1 MTTASVQPQPSPLA
15 IFRNR
20 NFTFLWLGQL
30 VSTIGSSLAT
40 LAASIL
46 VFRLTGSALSVGL
59 MLMATAAPSL
69 VVGLI
74 AGVFVDR
81 FDRKRIMIAADLLR
95 GGLVVLIPILIPY
108 NIVWLYVIIMLT
120 SAIGQFFEPAHASV
134 LPEIASDEELA
145 AANSF
150 IAISSFGST
159 AIGFAA
165 SGLIAAQFGIEWAFY
180 LDGLSFVLS
189 ALFIY
194 LVRIQPTVAKGRATV
209 KTVVRNLRSGLSFL
223 FENPILKSLYL
234 VSLPVFLSF
243 GLWNSLLL
251 PFAIRALQASEFEY
265 GVQEGL
271 TSVGFVVG
279 SLIMARWSERLR
291 EGQWISISFLIMG
304 VVGAIYSQT
313 ASISM
318 AIVLVTISGFANAPS
333 AISRRLVIQRNV
345 PRDKRGRINSAF
357 FVTRDVVFLIGM
369 AAAGLADVIDIR
381 VLIFG
386 SSILLLGSGL
396 VSLKLPGLGQP
407 AAEWR
412 RALRLLKAA
421 PATPSISLL
430 RTATPADFDRL
441 AGHLPLLSS
450 IGVEE
455 RDEFTGDA
463 EIIEVAIGKT
473 ILHHGESGDDVYF
486 ILSGRA
492 VAGLVTKDND
502 YRSLS
507 TMSEGDFFG
516 EIAALAGSKRTADVV
531 AVEKT
536 TLWKISAAN
545 LKILIKDPQLKKLF
559 HSKMHER
566 LNRTQV
572 ADLPRLA
579 GVDQEFLADLR
590 TPRLKAETPKNVQ
603 PSSET
608 LDQGDPE

>member
-1 MTTASVQPQPSPLA
+1 MVFLRKIDTVAIFDAMQAIKALILFFRNEGFYDGPMAPSELPGPGNHPEILLWERIRGSPMTTASVQPQPSPLA

-265 GVQEGL
+265 GVQ
-271 TSVGFVVG
+271 
-279 SLIMARWSERLR
+279 
-291 EGQWISISFLIMG
+291 
-304 VVGAIYSQT
+304 
-313 ASISM
+313 
-318 AIVLVTISGFANAPS
+318 
-333 AISRRLVIQRNV
+333 
-345 PRDKRGRINSAF
+345 
-357 FVTRDVVFLIGM
+357 
-369 AAAGLADVIDIR
+369 
-381 VLIFG
+381 
-386 SSILLLGSGL
+386 
-396 VSLKLPGLGQP
+396 
-407 AAEWR
+407 
-412 RALRLLKAA
+412 
-421 PATPSISLL
+421 
-430 RTATPADFDRL
+430 
-441 AGHLPLLSS
+441 
-450 IGVEE
+450 
-455 RDEFTGDA
+455 
-463 EIIEVAIGKT
+463 
-473 ILHHGESGDDVYF
+473 
-486 ILSGRA
+486 
-492 VAGLVTKDND
+492 
-502 YRSLS
+502 
-507 TMSEGDFFG
+507 
-516 EIAALAGSKRTADVV
+516 
-531 AVEKT
+531 
-536 TLWKISAAN
+536 
-545 LKILIKDPQLKKLF
+545 
-559 HSKMHER
+559 
-566 LNRTQV
+566 
-572 ADLPRLA
+572 
-579 GVDQEFLADLR
+579 
-590 TPRLKAETPKNVQ
+590 
-603 PSSET
+603 
-608 LDQGDPE
+608 

>member
-1 MTTASVQPQPSPLA
+1 M
-15 IFRNR
+15 
-20 NFTFLWLGQL
+20 
-30 VSTIGSSLAT
+30 
-40 LAASIL
+40 
-46 VFRLTGSALSVGL
+46 
-59 MLMATAAPSL
+59 
-69 VVGLI
+69 
-74 AGVFVDR
+74 
-81 FDRKRIMIAADLLR
+81 
-95 GGLVVLIPILIPY
+95 
-108 NIVWLYVIIMLT
+108 
-120 SAIGQFFEPAHASV
+120 
-134 LPEIASDEELA
+134 
-145 AANSF
+145 
-150 IAISSFGST
+150 
-159 AIGFAA
+159 
-165 SGLIAAQFGIEWAFY
+165 
-180 LDGLSFVLS
+180 
-189 ALFIY
+189 
-194 LVRIQPTVAKGRATV
+194 
-209 KTVVRNLRSGLSFL
+209 
-223 FENPILKSLYL
+223 
-234 VSLPVFLSF
+234 
-243 GLWNSLLL
+243 
-251 PFAIRALQASEFEY
+251 
-265 GVQEGL
+265 
-271 TSVGFVVG
+271 
-279 SLIMARWSERLR
+279 
-291 EGQWISISFLIMG
+291 
-304 VVGAIYSQT
+304 
-313 ASISM
+313 
-318 AIVLVTISGFANAPS
+318 
-333 AISRRLVIQRNV
+333 
-345 PRDKRGRINSAF
+345 
-357 FVTRDVVFLIGM
+357 
-369 AAAGLADVIDIR
+369 
-381 VLIFG
+381 
-386 SSILLLGSGL
+386 
-396 VSLKLPGLGQP
+396 
-407 AAEWR
+407 
-412 RALRLLKAA
+412 
-421 PATPSISLL
+421 